1 MCVCVCVG
9 GCMRVR
15 VWACEVVMTRS
26 CVVLQGGA
34 TPLWIGAGNGNPE
47 SIRELVLAKADPNK
61 AAEVGVCPGR

>member
-1 MCVCVCVG
+1 MCVCVCA
-9 GCMRVR
+9 CMRVR

-26 CVVLQGGA
+26 CVVLQDGA
-34 TPLWIGAGNGNPE
+34 TPLFIGAQEGNTE